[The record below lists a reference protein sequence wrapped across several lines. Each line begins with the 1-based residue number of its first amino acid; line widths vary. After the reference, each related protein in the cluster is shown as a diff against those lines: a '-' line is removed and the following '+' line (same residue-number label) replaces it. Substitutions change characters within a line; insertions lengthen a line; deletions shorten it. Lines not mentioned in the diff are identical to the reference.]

1 MRKFSVL
8 LLAFLMV
15 GGFAFGLDV
24 ELKGDATLTWGI
36 DLQTESHGFR
46 NASTGSLKITLVPE
60 ATATKGGDGIYGWIE
75 IKEYELTATPDGVD
89 GTAGAITAR
98 IMLDADTWIQIYG
111 APSDAFNKAAKI
123 DGDKADV
130 SPDLGGDDA
139 QGFTFRTKFDPITL
153 SLKAFSDGDWEDGN
167 SVYGTGVDVV
177 VAVDPLTID
186 AHLLY
191 GYFDAAPALGVGT
204 KVTAKIADVAAGL
217 ETHVAFDGWLPDGGD
232 FAFDAGLGVTLNLF
246 DDGDDTSFF
255 ELTGYYNDEDIDL
268 KAQFSEH
275 TAKGLMPGVG
285 FGATLTLM
293 NLTGEFR
300 DLTWKLDLS
309 AAYDQGGINPWVKVT
324 TADGDALYDF
334 VGATSL
340 EVGLKLKA
348 AAHGIDNTEF
358 AIVYE
363 SDDVSDWENNK
374 GLLTFATK
382 ISY

>member
-36 DLQTESHGFR
+36 DLQTESHGFK
-46 NASTGSLKITLVPE
+46 NDSTGSLKITLVPK

-75 IKEYELTATPDGVD
+75 IKDYELTATPAGVA
-89 GTAGAITAR
+89 GSRGAITAR
-98 IMLDADTWIQIYG
+98 IMLDEVTWIQIFKAPG
-111 APSDAFNKAAKI
+111 ADFNKAAAI
-123 DGDKADV
+123 DEDKTDV
-130 SPDLGGDDA
+130 KPDLGGTP

-153 SLKAFSDGDWEDGN
+153 SLKAFSDGDWETGN
-167 SVYGTGVDVV
+167 SVYGTGVDVT

-191 GYFDAAPALGVGT
+191 GYFDAAALGVGT

-217 ETHVAFDGWLPDGGD
+217 ETHVSFDGWLPDGGD
-232 FAFDAGLGVTLNLF
+232 FVFDAGLGVTINLF
-246 DDGDDTSFF
+246 VDGGDKSFF
-255 ELTGYYNDEDIDL
+255 TVTGYYNDEDIDL

-293 NLTGEFR
+293 NLTSEFR

-309 AAYDQGGINPWVKVT
+309 AAYDQGGVNPYVKVT
-324 TADGDALYDF
+324 TADGDAAYDF
-334 VGATSL
+334 VGETSL
-340 EVGLKLKA
+340 EVGLNLKA
-348 AAHGIDNTEF
+348 AAHGIDNTTF
-358 AIVYE
+358 SIVYE